1 MVGHRRLIA
10 EAMIVPFYFLRFTTL
25 ILFQAESPIFEEFQS
40 GALFVMS
47 WSAAEMVVQDAV
59 QTYLFAEP

>member
-10 EAMIVPFYFLRFTTL
+10 EAMIVQVHFYFLRL

>member
-10 EAMIVPFYFLRFTTL
+10 EAMIVQVPFYFLRL

-40 GALFVMS
+40 GALFVVSS

>member
-10 EAMIVPFYFLRFTTL
+10 EAMIVQVPFYFLRL